1 MRGSSFISLF
11 FLIISLI
18 ACKNEEKK
26 FIPNNNPPKYDN
38 VSTIIIENYINRLF
52 IDLLGREA
60 LSSEIKE
67 FTDSL
72 KAQKLSVSSRFRLI
86 RKLQTDSQYRDGDS
100 SYRKA
105 YIMRIYNLSKLRFL
119 EGVDDGEIYQ
129 QIGNINFYIQVS
141 RLNGDSIGVYYG
153 LNEIAKYENIIASTY
168 ALFQNKINYNQ
179 LCGFM
184 INNGIY
190 DNINMGSFNFVN
202 ATFDDILNR
211 KPTADEFQ
219 HAYEIIDKNKPQTIF
234 NQKASNKNEYIE
246 ALINY
251 YGFFEA
257 QIHWWHYQYVRKEIP
272 SSQLLELLNLYLN
285 SRDIS
290 LIQAHILST
299 DIYAQF

>member
-1 MRGSSFISLF
+1 MRVSSFISLF